1 VHGSRAGPVG
11 RAGEGVESD
20 GGTIQDRGSFM
31 QEIITKTEKHPAFF
45 SLSSLA
51 LIAPLCIVGAI
62 IGTQLIVTL
71 GITTN
76 TSLIGALAGM
86 ALGRLPLAALT
97 RYKSVHVQNLAQ
109 SAISAATFGA
119 GNALLLPIGIPFVM
133 GRPDLVEPMLL
144 GVFLAMLVD
153 GFMLYRMFDTEVF
166 PASGAWPPGVAAAEA
181 IKAGDQGGRKL
192 GVLGIGVVVGIVGSL
207 LKVPMSAFGV
217 AFIGNVWALL
227 MFGVGLLIR
236 TYSANLFGGEMFA
249 SIFPGGDIAKVNL
262 PQGVMLGAGL
272 VALVQV
278 MFLILRKQEAP
289 EEPGDVGRGIADVR
303 RSIRFGGTAYV
314 LIAMLLAAL
323 GGLWSEMSPA
333 MLVAFVIYAA
343 FAAMAHEVIVG
354 LAAMHAGWFPAF
366 GVAVVTL
373 VIGILFGFPPVALT
387 LLVGFSAATGP
398 AFADMGYDLKAGY
411 MLRGYG
417 ADPEFEREGRKQ
429 QLFAAMF
436 AFVVA
441 GLVVLFSYRF
451 YLANNLVAPIDR
463 AYAASIK
470 AGSSPEVALQLL
482 AWALPGALLQYLGGP
497 KRQMGVLL
505 ATGLLLGTPLAG
517 FAVLVGIVCRLAW
530 TRLAPPEWRGD
541 MEVFAAGVIAGDAL
555 ASFWDLG
562 SKYLAT
568 GASKK

>member
-1 VHGSRAGPVG
+1 
-11 RAGEGVESD
+11 
-20 GGTIQDRGSFM
+20 M
-31 QEIITKTEKHPAFF
+31 QRSTTTTEKHPAFF

-133 GRPDLVEPMLL
+133 GRPDLVEPMFL

-153 GFMLYRMFDTEVF
+153 GYMLYRMFDTEVF

-192 GVLGIGVVVGIVGSL
+192 VVLGLGVLVGGTGSYF
-207 LKVPMSAFGV
+207 KVPMSAFGV
-217 AFIGNVWALL
+217 AFIGNIWALL

-236 TYSANLFGGEMFA
+236 SYSADLFGGQMFA
-249 SIFPGGDIAKVNL
+249 SIFPGGDIFKANV

-272 VALVQV
+272 VAVVQV
-278 MFLILRKQEAP
+278 TLLILRRDAGAQATTEAGP
-289 EEPGDVGRGIADVR
+289 GIARVR
-303 RSIRFGGTAYV
+303 RTIGFGSAAYV
-314 LIAMLLAAL
+314 LIAIMLAVL
-323 GGLWSEMSPA
+323 GGLWSEMSAP
-333 MLVAFVIYAA
+333 MLIAFVIYAA
-343 FAAMAHEVIVG
+343 FAAMIHEIIVG

-373 VIGILFGFPPVALT
+373 TIGILLGFPPVALT

-411 MLRGYG
+411 MLRGFG

-436 AFVVA
+436 AFLIA
-441 GLVVLFSYRF
+441 GLVVLLSYRF
-451 YLANNLVAPIDR
+451 YFANNLVAPIDR
-463 AYAASIK
+463 VYAANIK
-470 AGSSPEVALQLL
+470 AGSSLEVARQLL
-482 AWALPGALLQYLGGP
+482 TWAIPGAILQFLGGP

-505 ATGLLLGTPLAG
+505 ATGLLLGGALAG
-517 FAVLVGIVCRLAW
+517 YAVLTGIVLRLIW
-530 TRLAPPEWRGD
+530 TRYAPQEWRSD

-555 ASFWDLG
+555 MSFYNMG
-562 SKYLAT
+562 RQYFT
-568 GASKK
+568 GKS